1 MLDAFSPTHG
11 SIDAKGLLRC
21 LRRAGEPSRVYHMEL
36 FLDGEVEAELCR
48 RYPILEGLEERDP
61 FFDLQAQVCIQRF
74 LGYDYVRCGAQVVW
88 PRGGPQSTAGVVEDT
103 AGLQRASGRGYVDE
117 HVGYLTNWEQF
128 EQMVWPDPEQADTR
142 ALEWYEQNLPDDMC
156 IFGTGG
162 AHFYEHLSWL
172 MGYETL
178 AYALFEDRELVKA
191 ISDKLIEMAEA
202 QTKLE
207 LQFSRVKG
215 IWGSDDMGFRSGLL
229 IGPDDMREFILP
241 GHRLVAT
248 LAHAAGKL
256 FLLHS
261 CGKLELIMEDLIED
275 VGIDARHSFEETA
288 EPVVEVK
295 RRYGNRVSLI
305 GGIDMDFLCRA
316 SEAQV
321 RRQVRETLD
330 VCQPGGGYCLGTG
343 NSVANYLSVDNYLAM
358 LEEGR
363 KYSRG

>member
-11 SIDAKGLLRC
+11 PIDAEGLLRC
-21 LRRAGEPSRVYHMEL
+21 LRREDEPSRVYHMEL
-36 FLDGEVEAELCR
+36 FLDGEVKTELCR
-48 RYPILEGLEERDP
+48 RYPILDGLDRNDP
-61 FFDLQAQVCIQRF
+61 YFPLQAEIQIQRF
-74 LGYDYVRCGAQVVW
+74 LGYDYLRCGAVVSW
-88 PRGGPQSTAGVVEDT
+88 PRGGPQSTAGVVADLGALPR
-103 AGLQRASGRGYVDE
+103 AGGRGYVNE
-117 HVGYLTNWEQF
+117 HKGYLSTWDEFQ
-128 EQMVWPDPEQADTR
+128 QMQWPDVSQADTW
-142 ALEWYEQNLPDDMC
+142 ALEWYEKNLPEDMC
-156 IFGTGG
+156 LFGTGG

-178 AYALFEDRELVKA
+178 AYALYEDRELVRA
-191 ISDKLIEMAEA
+191 ISGKLIAMAKA
-202 QTKLE
+202 QAKLE
-207 LQFSRVKG
+207 LQFPRVQG

-241 GHRLVAT
+241 GHRVVAT
-248 LAHAAGKL
+248 LAHEAGKL

-261 CGKLELIMEDLIED
+261 CGKLDLIMEDLIED

-295 RRYGNRVSLI
+295 RRFGNRVSLI

-321 RRQVRETLD
+321 RRRVRETLD

-343 NSVANYLSVDNYLAM
+343 NSVANYVPVENYLAM
-358 LEEGR
+358 LDEGR
-363 KYSRG
+363 RYGRG